1 MKNSIKNT
9 LSKLM
14 KSRGF
19 VLVLVL
25 LILAFILIHRL
36 FDLQIINGES
46 YLTDFTMQIERTNEI
61 KSTRGIIYDRNG
73 YPLAYNEL
81 AYSVTFADNGTYD
94 STEEQNLTLNGS
106 MYGILQ
112 ILEKN
117 GDDISTSSFS
127 IALGDDGNYYFT
139 TSGFNL
145 ERFKADI
152 YGRALIDDM
161 TSEEQNATANQMIQ
175 DMCSADMYGILGEY
189 SEEELSSHGLP
200 SSLTQEEILT
210 LAIMRSKV
218 AANSYQRY
226 KTATLATGVSEQTM
240 AEIMENKDLYPGVDI
255 KEDSIRV
262 YNDSVYFST
271 LLGYTGTI
279 SAEEMAAL
287 NQEGG
292 DYDNTDIVGKAG
304 LEQYFESEL
313 QGQKGSE
320 NVYVDNLGKVLS
332 TDSRVDPVAG
342 NDIYL
347 TIDRDLTIAAYD
359 ILEQYIAAIVYQN
372 TVDAR
377 EVDNE
382 NSESADEIRIA
393 IYDVYY
399 ALFENN
405 VLDVSHLSADD
416 ATALEQQV
424 YQSFLGKQQAV
435 FDEIRS
441 ELTSDNPTIYSE
453 LSDEMKAYCSYI
465 VNDLLSETTG
475 ILNTDL
481 IDSNDEVYQA
491 WRTEESIS
499 LKEFLTHAIS
509 QDWIDVSR
517 LNVEADYLAS
527 NEIYNALADYIA
539 EYLKTDDGFSRQ
551 IYKYMIQE
559 GQLSGRDVCL
569 LLFDQGILE
578 YNEEEYNQL
587 SSGSISAYDFIR
599 SKILNLEI
607 TPAQLALEPCTGS
620 VVITDPNTG
629 DVLACVSYPGYDNNR
644 LSNEMD
650 TEYFLKLNSDGS
662 SPFYNK
668 ATQEETAPG
677 STFKLVTATAGLM
690 EGVIDPYS
698 TTYNCT
704 GIYEET
710 VQPIRCHV
718 YPGNHGVETLET
730 AIRDSCN
737 FFFNAVGTSL
747 KMQADGTMGDDNY
760 GLERLLKYA
769 YLYGFDSTT
778 GIEIGETD
786 PHPATSDVE
795 RTIMGQSDNAYTTT
809 QLARYVSTVANSGT
823 CYDLTLLS
831 RITDSEGNLLEE
843 QTPTVHSTVDMS
855 DEYWNVIQSGMHQV
869 TVSSSSSVFYD
880 LSQNQNFQV
889 AGKTGT
895 AQQSTTH
902 ANHGLFVGY
911 APYEDPEIAMAVRI
925 TNGYNSRNATLVA
938 KDIIRYYFDLAD
950 ENELITGY
958 APIDLVPSGSE
969 TLD

>member
-14 KSRGF
+14 KSRVF

-161 TSEEQNATANQMIQ
+161 TSEERNATANQMIQ
-175 DMCSADMYGILGEY
+175 DMCSSDMYGILGEY

-320 NVYVDNLGKVLS
+320 NVYVDNLGKVLR

-382 NSESADEIRIA
+382 NSESADSIRIA

-405 VLDVSHLSADD
+405 VLDVAHLSADD
-416 ATALEQQV
+416 ATALEHQV
-424 YQSFLGKQQAV
+424 YQSFLSKQQSV

-453 LSDEMKAYCSYI
+453 LSEEMKAYCSYI

-499 LKEFLTHAIS
+499 LKEFLTYAIA

-517 LNVEADYLAS
+517 LNVDENYLAS

-620 VVITDPNTG
+620 VVITDPNSG

-718 YPGNHGVETLET
+718 YPGYHGVETLET

-737 FFFNAVGTSL
+737 FYFNAVGTSL

-778 GIEIGETD
+778 GIEIGETA

-795 RTIMGQSDNAYTTT
+795 RTAMGQSDNAYTTT

-823 CYDLTLLS
+823 CYDLT
-831 RITDSEGNLLEE
+831 
-843 QTPTVHSTVDMS
+843 PA
-855 DEYWNVIQSGMHQV
+855 
-869 TVSSSSSVFYD
+869 
-880 LSQNQNFQV
+880 FQ
-889 AGKTGT
+889 
-895 AQQSTTH
+895 
-902 ANHGLFVGY
+902 NHGFRRESYGRADPYCSQYRGYVGGILECDSFRH
-911 APYEDPEIAMAVRI
+911 APGDR
-925 TNGYNSRNATLVA
+925 S
-938 KDIIRYYFDLAD
+938 
-950 ENELITGY
+950 
-958 APIDLVPSGSE
+958 
-969 TLD
+969 